1 MCMIIHVVQRGDSV
15 FSISRRYGVPV
26 QRIIDDNQLEN
37 PGLIMIGQALVIRT
51 ENIRHTVTPGQ
62 SLYRILRLYGVSVES
77 ILDANPNIDNPAQ
90 IRPGQIIIIPVGQ
103 QKLGTIEVNGYAFTN
118 INTTTLNNTLPYL
131 TYLSIFSHE
140 VRPDGSLAPIN
151 DTPLISAA
159 RGQSVGPLLVIT
171 NIAEGESFDSDL
183 ARTILT
189 DMTVQD
195 NLVQNVINELSTGY
209 YGLDIDFEY
218 IYPENRQDYNNFL
231 RRMTETLHP
240 LGYTVSTA
248 LAPKISGD
256 QRGLLYEAHDYEFH
270 GQYVDHIIL
279 MTYEWGYTYSAPMAV
294 APIDQVR
301 RVLDYAVTV
310 IPPEKIL
317 MGMPNYGYDWTLPY
331 VEGTAARSLSNVAAM
346 NLAMNTGSEIKFDTV
361 AMAPFFNYTDSQG
374 RRHEVWFDDA
384 RSIQARL
391 RLVDEYGLGG
401 VSYWTINSFNAA
413 NWIVLSSMYDV
424 EKVTFN
430 Q

>member
-1 MCMIIHVVQRGDSV
+1 MCVIIHIVQRGDSV
-15 FSISRRYGVPV
+15 YSISRRYGVPM

-51 ENIRHTVTPGQ
+51 DNVMHTVTQGQ
-62 SLYRILRLYGVSVES
+62 SLYRISRLYGVSVDS
-77 ILDANPNIDNPAQ
+77 ILQANPNITNPAQ
-90 IRPGQIIIIPVGQ
+90 IRTGQIIAIPVGQ
-103 QKLGTIEVNGYAFTN
+103 QKLGAIEVNGYAFTN
-118 INTTTLNNTLPYL
+118 INTNTLNNTLPYL

-140 VRPDGSLAPIN
+140 VRPDGSLAPIM
-151 DTPLISAA
+151 DTPLISAS

-171 NIAEGESFDSDL
+171 NIAEGASFDSDL
-183 ARTILT
+183 ARVILT

-195 NLVQNVINELSTGY
+195 NLVQNIINELSTGY

-218 IYPENRQDYNNFL
+218 IYPENREDYNNFL

-248 LAPKISGD
+248 LAPKLSGD
-256 QRGLLYEAHDYEFH
+256 QVGLLYEAHDYEFH
-270 GQYVDHIIL
+270 GQYADHIIL

-301 RVLDYAVTV
+301 KVLDYAVTV

-317 MGMPNYGYDWTLPY
+317 MGMPNYGYDWTLPW
-331 VEGTAARSLSNVAAM
+331 VQGTAARSLSNVSAA
-346 NLAMNTGSEIKFDTV
+346 NLAMNTGSEIKFDPV

-391 RLVDEYGLGG
+391 KLVDEYGLGG
-401 VSYWTINSFNAA
+401 VSYWTVNSFNAA
-413 NWIVLSSMYDV
+413 NWIVLDSMYDV
-424 EKVTFN
+424 EKVTFE
-430 Q
+430 